1 MDTLEKALEKGL
13 THHAYCVS
21 GDVLKCCEGVRDWC
35 ARKEEF
41 VTQGNPDF
49 VELSY
54 DTFGIDDGRDLQR
67 LQSRRPLG
75 ERKVFVVSFN
85 FITREAQNALLKVLE
100 EPSSDTHFFII
111 TPTLEA
117 LLPTVRSRVIHIE
130 GGVRNANTDAEI
142 FVSSRVGA
150 RMKVVE
156 GIIARIKDDEESKQI
171 ALDFVSDVE
180 RVWYEKGYDKQALTD
195 LLHVKQYL
203 SLRSSSIKTI
213 LEHIALTLP
222 VV

>member
-1 MDTLEKALEKGL
+1 MDTLEKALKKGL
-13 THHAYCVS
+13 THHAYCMS

-35 ARKEEF
+35 VQKEKIAI
-41 VTQGNPDF
+41 QGNPDF

-75 ERKVFVVSFN
+75 EKKVFVVSFN

-100 EPSSDTHFFII
+100 EPSSDTHFFIV

-130 GGVRNANTDAEI
+130 GSVRNANTDAQVFI
-142 FVSSRVGA
+142 SSGVGE
-150 RMKVVE
+150 RMKAVE
-156 GIIARIKDDEESKQI
+156 GIVARIKDDEESKQV

-180 RVWYEKGYDKQALTD
+180 RMWYEKGYDKQALAD
-195 LLHVKQYL
+195 LLHSKQHL
-203 SLRSSSIKTI
+203 SLRSSSVKTI